1 MTFSRSKNLPALA
14 GSGLK
19 AKILTFMSNFNNS
32 TKVQRIIGIMER
44 LRLPARH
51 CYAQALA
58 GGRSSNRLTVN
69 VMRNQH
75 RFASINGI

>member
-1 MTFSRSKNLPALA
+1 MTFSRSKNLPALV

-44 LRLPARH
+44 LRL
-51 CYAQALA
+51 
-58 GGRSSNRLTVN
+58 RSDSTELVEDSNRLTVN